1 MENKLINNKSV
12 NKIIKEMNNKE
23 IENLKNIIDKHTS
36 TILDISFYTII
47 IILVYAL
54 TFEFYRTIF
63 KSVQFNRNALFTAIL
78 IAIII
83 KIVFSVK
90 NIKLILFKNKFDLSI
105 KKDIEDRVV
114 TESEYCFTEVIKV
127 VEFED
132 EGVGYYFKISEDKTL
147 FLQSQEFYYYKVK
160 NEFPGSKIITR
171 RTLNSNI
178 LLDFKLIGDS
188 VPISLERTS
197 FSDDEI
203 NTLSEFESDEVI
215 LDISFEE
222 LKENIIKKG
231 LNVFIED

>member
-1 MENKLINNKSV
+1 LENKLV
-12 NKIIKEMNNKE
+12 NKEIKEMKDKE
-23 IENLKNIIDKHTS
+23 ILKLQNIIDKRTS
-36 TILDISFYTII
+36 IMLDISFYAII
-47 IILVYAL
+47 IILVYAM
-54 TFEFYRTIF
+54 TFEFYKTTLNT
-63 KSVQFNRNALFTAIL
+63 VQFNRNAIFTAIL

-83 KIVFSVK
+83 KIAFSVK
-90 NIKLILFKNKFDLSI
+90 NIKLILFKNKYDLSI
-105 KKDIEDRVV
+105 KKEIEDRVV
-114 TESEYCFTEVIKV
+114 TEYEYCFTEVIKV

-178 LLDFKLIGDS
+178 LLDFKLTGDS

-215 LDISFEE
+215 LDISFEK

-231 LNVFIED
+231 LNVFIEE